1 MLDNINGIEDMIWDS
16 SHKKIHNI
24 CAPNTLNY
32 YAVYPL
38 FIIFVLICAESR
50 TLSKAMR
57 ESTLAELQVCLDR
70 LRTVLNSPFK
80 VPYDTQNTMFPNL
93 WLTRL

>member
-1 MLDNINGIEDMIWDS
+1 MFVMLNNINGIEDRIWDS
-16 SHKKIHNI
+16 SHNKIRHI
-24 CAPNTLNY
+24 CAPNALNY

-57 ESTLAELQVCLDR
+57 ESTPAELQVCLDR

-80 VPYDTQNTMFPNL
+80 VPYDIQNTIRFQIFG
-93 WLTRL
+93 